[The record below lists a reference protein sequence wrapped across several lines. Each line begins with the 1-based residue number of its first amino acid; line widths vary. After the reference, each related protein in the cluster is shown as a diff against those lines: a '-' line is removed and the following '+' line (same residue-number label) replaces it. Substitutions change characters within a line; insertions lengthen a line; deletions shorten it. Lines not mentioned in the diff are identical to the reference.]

1 MIATA
6 TEPTRRRVVI
16 LGGGFAG
23 LHAAQTL
30 RHADVEVMLI
40 DRRNFHLFQPLL
52 YQVATGELSPSNI
65 AAPLRVVLRHQ
76 KNTTVELGEVQSI
89 DVAGRRL
96 TLSDREVEFDDLI
109 VATGST
115 HHYFGNDHWA
125 EHAPGLKTIEN
136 ATQIRRIVLGA
147 FEAAERCNDPAQL
160 ADILTFVI
168 VGAGPTGCELAGSL
182 AEIAN
187 HTLRNDFRNIDPA
200 MARIIVVDAS
210 GKALSVYPQTL
221 CDRAAADLKNL
232 GCRLVF
238 GARVADIDAQRVL
251 LTAGDKSQTEPPAEI
266 ADIVHTDENGDWS
279 ITTRNV
285 IWAAG
290 VKASKLGKS
299 INDSADLAPGP
310 GGRVRVN
317 PDCSVPG
324 HPHLFVAGDLAYFP
338 LPPNEVNGD
347 TADPNE
353 GHERPSPREESL
365 PGLAPV
371 AMQMGA
377 HAAKCIIADRRGKPR
392 KTFHYRD
399 RGSLAVIGRFRAVGM
414 IFGRPVQGFI
424 AWFAWLAIHLMY
436 VSLFRN
442 RLLVLMQWGW
452 TFLTHD
458 RSSRLIVGTPT
469 PAKLSME
476 QSTGWDVDP
485 AMPQKPPEAS
495 PAPRQALPHRA
506 DQTAAAPA

>member
-1 MIATA
+1 MFAATPA
-6 TEPTRRRVVI
+6 AKRRIVI

-30 RHADVEVMLI
+30 RHADAEVLLI

-65 AAPLRVVLRHQ
+65 AAPLRVVLRKQ
-76 KNTTVELGEVQSI
+76 KNTTVALGEVRSI
-89 DVAGRRL
+89 DVPGRRL
-96 TLSDREVEFDDLI
+96 TLTDREVEFDDLI

-115 HHYFGNDHWA
+115 HHYFGNDQWA

-147 FEAAERCNDPAQL
+147 FEAAERCDDPTQL

-210 GKALSVYPQTL
+210 GKALSVYPDEL
-221 CDRAAADLKNL
+221 CERAAFDLRRL

-238 GARVADIDAQRVL
+238 GARVADINAERVL
-251 LTAGDKSQTEPPAEI
+251 LSSNDPSQRSPPPEI
-266 ADIVHTDENGDWS
+266 AEVVKIDENGDWS

-290 VKASKLGKS
+290 VKASKMGGS
-299 INDSADLAPGP
+299 INESAGLTPGP

-317 PDCSVPG
+317 PDCSIPG
-324 HPHLFVAGDLAYFP
+324 YPNVFVVGDLAYFP
-338 LPPNEVNGD
+338 LPPADAKGD
-347 TADPNE
+347 IADPNE
-353 GHERPSPREESL
+353 RHERQPPREQSL

-377 HAAKCIIADRRGKPR
+377 HAAKSILADLHGKPR
-392 KTFHYRD
+392 QTFHYRD

-414 IFGRPVQGFI
+414 IFGRPVQGFV
-424 AWFAWLAIHLMY
+424 AWAAWLGIHLMY
-436 VSLFRN
+436 VALFRN
-442 RLLVLMQWGW
+442 RLLVMVQWGW

-469 PAKLSME
+469 PQKLSME

-485 AMPQKPPEAS
+485 AMPQKPPETTS
-495 PAPRQALPHRA
+495 PPLVQP
-506 DQTAAAPA
+506 AAATT

>member
-1 MIATA
+1 MIAA
-6 TEPTRRRVVI
+6 AKQANRRRVVI

-23 LHAAQTL
+23 LNAARKL
-30 RHADVEVMLI
+30 RKADADVMLI

-65 AAPLRVVLRHQ
+65 AAPLRVVLRKQ
-76 KNTTVELGEVQSI
+76 KNVTVALGEVQSI
-89 DVAGRRL
+89 DVAGQRL

-147 FEAAERCNDPAQL
+147 FEAAERCDDPAQL

-168 VGAGPTGCELAGSL
+168 VGAGPTGVELAGSL

-187 HTLRNDFRNIDPA
+187 HTLRNDFRHIDPSA
-200 MARIIVVDAS
+200 ARIIIVDAS
-210 GKALSVYPQTL
+210 GKALSVYPEAL
-221 CDRAAADLKNL
+221 CERAAADLRNL

-238 GARVADIDAQRVL
+238 GARVADINAERVL
-251 LTAGDKSQTEPPAEI
+251 LTANDKDQTEPPPEI
-266 ADIVHTDENGDWS
+266 ADIVHIDENGDWS

-285 IWAAG
+285 LWAAG

-299 INDSADLAPGP
+299 LHDSAGLEPAP

-317 PDCSVPG
+317 DDCSVPG
-324 HPHLFVAGDLAYFP
+324 HPNIFVAGDLAYFP
-338 LPPNEVNGD
+338 LPPKEADGD

-353 GHERPSPREESL
+353 PHERQASREESL

-371 AMQMGA
+371 AMQMGE
-377 HAAKCIIADRRGKPR
+377 HAAKCIAWDLKGQPR
-392 KTFHYRD
+392 KPFQYND
-399 RGSLAVIGRFRAVGM
+399 RGSLAVIGRFKAVGM

-424 AWFAWLAIHLMY
+424 AWSAWLGIHLMY
-436 VSLFRN
+436 VALFRN

-485 AMPQKPPEAS
+485 AMPQKETPPRVEAS
-495 PAPRQALPHRA
+495 EP
-506 DQTAAAPA
+506 AAAPA